1 MILWLSR
8 VEDFICIVKGVV
20 SVAELSWLFDCVRGE
35 VRFPLS
41 YISNSWLP

>member
-20 SVAELSWLFDCVRGE
+20 SVAELSWLFCVRGE